1 MRSRGA
7 KHAHDLRKSLTNS
20 AVRVVVVRTL
30 WDDVSVPL
38 SEDEQRILS
47 EIEAKLYET
56 DPSLAK
62 EVGSTTV
69 YTAGLRSLRWATV
82 GFIVGLIAMIATLS
96 TSYWLAFVGFL
107 IMLAAALVFE
117 RSARSL
123 GKVSIDQLMQS
134 VRASGTRSPFSEPA
148 QRLRDRLKDDEEA

>member
-1 MRSRGA
+1 M
-7 KHAHDLRKSLTNS
+7 
-20 AVRVVVVRTL
+20 
-30 WDDVSVPL
+30 PL

-82 GFIVGLIAMIATLS
+82 GFIAGLVMMIITLS

-107 IMLAAALVFE
+107 IMLGAALVFE

-123 GKVSIDQLMQS
+123 GKVSFDQLMQS
-134 VRASGTRSPFSEPA
+134 LRANGNRTPFSEPA
-148 QRLRDRLKDDEEA
+148 QRLRDRLKTEGDERSSDD

>member
-1 MRSRGA
+1 M
-7 KHAHDLRKSLTNS
+7 
-20 AVRVVVVRTL
+20 
-30 WDDVSVPL
+30 PL

-69 YTAGLRSLRWATV
+69 YTAGLRSLRWASV
-82 GFIVGLIAMIATLS
+82 GFVVGLIFMIVTLS
-96 TSYWLAFVGFL
+96 TNFWLAFVGFL
-107 IMLAAALVFE
+107 AMLAAALVFE

-123 GKVSIDQLMQS
+123 GRTGLDQLTQS
-134 VRASGTRSPFSEPA
+134 FKANSGGKSPFGEPA
-148 QRLRDRLKDDEEA
+148 QRLRRRLKNEEDDGDASSN

>member
-1 MRSRGA
+1 M
-7 KHAHDLRKSLTNS
+7 
-20 AVRVVVVRTL
+20 VQL
-30 WDDVSVPL
+30 WDDGLVPL

-69 YTAGLRSLRWATV
+69 YTAGLRSLRWAAL
-82 GFIVGLIAMIATLS
+82 GFFVGLVMMVSTLS
-96 TSYWLAFVGFL
+96 ISYLVAFVGFL

-123 GKVSIDQLMQS
+123 GKVSIDQLAQS
-134 VRASGTRSPFSEPA
+134 LRGSSRNPLSEPA
-148 QRLRDRLKDDEEA
+148 QRLRDRLNNPDDDS

>member
-1 MRSRGA
+1 
-7 KHAHDLRKSLTNS
+7 
-20 AVRVVVVRTL
+20 
-30 WDDVSVPL
+30 VPL

-69 YTAGLRSLRWATV
+69 YTAGLRSLRWASV
-82 GFIVGLIAMIATLS
+82 GFVVGLLFMIIMLS
-96 TSYWLAFVGFL
+96 TSFWLAFIGFL
-107 IMLAAALVFE
+107 AMLAAALVFE

-123 GKVSIDQLMQS
+123 GRTGIDQLTQS
-134 VRASGTRSPFSEPA
+134 FKASGGVKSPFGEPA
-148 QRLRDRLKDDEEA
+148 QRLRRRLKNEDDDPSSN